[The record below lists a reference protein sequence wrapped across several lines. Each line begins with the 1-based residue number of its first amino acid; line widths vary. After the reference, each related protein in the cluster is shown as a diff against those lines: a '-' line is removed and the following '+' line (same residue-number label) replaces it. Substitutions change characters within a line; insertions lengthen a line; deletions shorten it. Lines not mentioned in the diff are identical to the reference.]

1 MSGKERTRK
10 KKWAEGMHP
19 GLEVM
24 PTLLNERHPER
35 VVLGIG
41 LGRDK
46 VVRRESG
53 GLIGR

>member
-1 MSGKERTRK
+1 
-10 KKWAEGMHP
+10 MHP

-24 PTLLNERHPER
+24 PTLLNERHPEG

>member
-1 MSGKERTRK
+1 
-10 KKWAEGMHP
+10 
-19 GLEVM
+19 M